1 MLIRFTL
8 PVLQRAGA
16 MALAVLIAVIDLS
29 SFRYPYIVSLT
40 KLSGL

>member
-1 MLIRFTL
+1 MLLSEYRVLIRFTL

-29 SFRYPYIVSLT
+29 LRSAIRTS
-40 KLSGL
+40 